1 MVDRYVFESIFV
13 KYVYLGMYVSK
24 MVVVKI
30 VNAMCFWKDDQKE
43 KEYFVKIWVRPSS
56 SPKVAKDF

>member
-13 KYVYLGMYVSK
+13 KYVYLGKYVSK

-30 VNAMCFWKDDQKE
+30 VNAMCFWKDENKR
-43 KEYFVKIWVRPSS
+43 KRCHLKKYVW
-56 SPKVAKDF
+56 